1 MMKKRLRQFAA
12 ILLAVLITGQLLLVC
27 ADADVLISENTI
39 TIGSEGF
46 VDPLTIENTK
56 DTTLLLVG
64 QTLSLNVP
72 VEYQDGVVWS
82 SSNKEVAMVSEYGEV
97 TAVGAGHVT
106 ILVSDKANESNSASI
121 TLQVIEPESTHENA
135 INILVEWASV
145 KGLVY
150 DGEEHALD
158 YTLSCDAAFFDPG
171 KVQFLGEVPSRKD
184 CGITLGAVAPED
196 FKYDDPE
203 VDANFI
209 VKNGSIWIS
218 AKDVTVTA
226 NDAEKP
232 AEQEDPEFTYTVTGL
247 AECDEGRDDLF
258 QLTMTREAGEEPG
271 AYTIVVDGEESQG
284 NYHLRFVDGLL
295 TIGQP
300 LITELNVRLESSAG
314 LIIWEGD
321 TVVLTAVIEDRD
333 ENAEYLFV
341 WEVDRGEGW
350 RIVARGTEDSYSY
363 TATAENMGWDWRVT
377 VYLD

>member
-1 MMKKRLRQFAA
+1 MMKSGFRQFAVMLLA
-12 ILLAVLITGQLLLVC
+12 ILIVGQILPVY
-27 ADADVLISENTI
+27 AEADVLISENTI
-39 TIGSEGF
+39 MIGSEGF
-46 VDPLTIENTK
+46 VEPLTIENTK

-72 VEYQDGVVWS
+72 EEYQDGVAWS
-82 SSNKEVAMVSEYGEV
+82 SSNKDVATVSDRGEV

-106 ILVSDKANESNSASI
+106 ILVRDKANESNNASL
-121 TLQVIEPESTHENA
+121 TLQVIEPESSHENA
-135 INILVEWASV
+135 VNILVEWASV

-150 DGEEHALD
+150 DGEEHTLE
-158 YTLSCDAAFFDPG
+158 YTISCDATFFDPG
-171 KVQFLGEVPSRKD
+171 KVQFLGEIPSRKD
-184 CGITLGAVAPED
+184 CGITIGAVVPED
-196 FKYDDPE
+196 FRYDDPE
-203 VDANFI
+203 VDANFV

-218 AKDVTVTA
+218 ARDVTVTV
-226 NDAEKP
+226 NDAEKET
-232 AEQEDPEFTYTVTGL
+232 EQEDPEFTYTVTGL

-258 QLTMTREAGEEPG
+258 QLTLTREAGEEPG
-271 AYTIVVDGEESQG
+271 VYPIRADGEEAQG
-284 NYHLRFVDGLL
+284 NYHLQFVEGQL

-333 ENAEYLFV
+333 ENAQYVFE

-350 RIVARGTEDSYSY
+350 EVISRGTEDSYSY